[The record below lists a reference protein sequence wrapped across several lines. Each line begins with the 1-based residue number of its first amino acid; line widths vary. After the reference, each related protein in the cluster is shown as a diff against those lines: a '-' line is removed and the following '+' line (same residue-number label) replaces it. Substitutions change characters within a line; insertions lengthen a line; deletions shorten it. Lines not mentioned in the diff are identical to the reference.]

1 MTMTQMEL
9 ETRQVPSIIAKQ
21 LKENDSLLRNIAARL
36 DKSSLSFVMTIGR
49 GSSDHAC
56 TYAKYLIETQL
67 GLVTA
72 SSAPS
77 VLTLY
82 RSQLKVKNA
91 LVIGIS
97 QSGQSP
103 DICEVMQSARKNGAI
118 TLAIVNQ
125 ADSPLA
131 EASEFVVPIGAG
143 VEKSVAATKS
153 YIASLTVLL
162 QLVAIWSKNKDL
174 FASLGNLSEKLQ
186 EALEKDWS
194 AAIPLFRNIEDTL
207 ILARGLSFAIAQEA
221 ALKCKETASIQAE
234 AYSAAEVLHG
244 PFALIKKNHP
254 YLLIAQNDQALKG
267 VLTLSRKIKEA
278 EGKSILAVAPN
289 LLKGE
294 DKNCADLILPLPVS
308 ENSIQ
313 DPLLFIQSFYVM
325 IAKIAVERGLNP
337 DAPVHLKKI
346 TETR

>member
-1 MTMTQMEL
+1 MG
-9 ETRQVPSIIAKQ
+9 
-21 LKENDSLLRNIAARL
+21 SLRSLRSAARL

-162 QLVAIWSKNKDL
+162 PRRIS
-174 FASLGNLSEKLQ
+174 
-186 EALEKDWS
+186 
-194 AAIPLFRNIEDTL
+194 
-207 ILARGLSFAIAQEA
+207 GLS
-221 ALKCKETASIQAE
+221 QA
-234 AYSAAEVLHG
+234 H
-244 PFALIKKNHP
+244 
-254 YLLIAQNDQALKG
+254 Q
-267 VLTLSRKIKEA
+267 RK
-278 EGKSILAVAPN
+278 
-289 LLKGE
+289 
-294 DKNCADLILPLPVS
+294 
-308 ENSIQ
+308 
-313 DPLLFIQSFYVM
+313 
-325 IAKIAVERGLNP
+325 
-337 DAPVHLKKI
+337 
-346 TETR
+346 

>member
-1 MTMTQMEL
+1 MILTQMEL
-9 ETRQVPSIIAKQ
+9 ETRQVPNVIAKQ
-21 LKENDSLLRNIAARL
+21 LKENESLLRNIAARL
-36 DKSSLSFVMTIGR
+36 DTSSISFVMTIGR

-56 TYAKYLIETQL
+56 TFAKYLIETQL

-82 RSQLKVKNA
+82 RSQLKVRNA

-103 DICEVMQSARKNGAI
+103 DICEVMQGARNNGAI

-125 ADSPLA
+125 VDSPLA
-131 EASEFVVPIGAG
+131 DAAEFVVPIGAG
-143 VEKSVAATKS
+143 VEKAVAATKS

-162 QLVAIWSKNKDL
+162 QLVAIWSKNRVL
-174 FASLGNLSEKLQ
+174 FASLDDLSEKLQ

-194 AAIPLFRNIEDTL
+194 AAIELFRNIDDTL
-207 ILARGLSFAIAQEA
+207 ILARGLSFAIAKEA
-221 ALKCKETASIQAE
+221 ALKCKESASIQAE

-267 VLTLSRKIKEA
+267 ILTLSKKIRAAK
-278 EGKSILAVAPN
+278 GKSVLAVDPN
-289 LLKGE
+289 LLKGK
-294 DKNCADLILPLPVS
+294 DKNCADLILPLPFS
-308 ENSIQ
+308 ENPIQ
-313 DPLLFIQSFYVM
+313 APLLFIQSFYVM

-337 DAPVHLKKI
+337 DAPVHLKKV